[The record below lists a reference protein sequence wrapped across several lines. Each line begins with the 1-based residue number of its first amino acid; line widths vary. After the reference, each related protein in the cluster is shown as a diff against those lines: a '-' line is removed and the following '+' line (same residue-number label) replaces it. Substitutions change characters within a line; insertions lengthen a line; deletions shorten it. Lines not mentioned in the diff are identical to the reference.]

1 MAKNLRFLGVPHA
14 PALVIPDAVAEGAEA
29 SVTPWKPGEIR
40 TVSDTVAAR
49 ILTDYAKAGSLGSP
63 AFTVVEEPL
72 VTKPDGASVT
82 KK

>member
-1 MAKNLRFLGVPHA
+1 MAKKLRFLGVPHA
-14 PALVIPDAVAEGAEA
+14 PALVIPDAVEEGAET

-40 TVSDTVAAR
+40 AVSDAVAAR

-72 VTKPDGASVT
+72 VTKPDPVAV